1 MRVAANRSPEEWQ
14 RLVTAWRAS
23 GMACKAFASELGVHP
38 HTLSWWAWRLG
49 SRSLARDA
57 VRPGRTGSLVPTARA
72 RAPGFVEVVVSDA
85 PSTVPCDFVLEV
97 RDLRVRVP
105 HGFDAGELRRL
116 LGALC

>member
-1 MRVAANRSPEEWQ
+1 
-14 RLVTAWRAS
+14 
-23 GMACKAFASELGVHP
+23 MACKAFASVRGVHP

-49 SRSLARDA
+49 SRSLVRDA
-57 VRPGRTGSLVPTARA
+57 ARPGRTGSLVPAARA
-72 RAPGFVEVVVSDA
+72 RALGFVEVIVSDA

-105 HGFDAGELRRL
+105 LGFDAGELRRL